1 VKRDFDKLRLRGLDM
16 VFQPIEQ
23 LHLGAEA
30 EVWSGT
36 WMGRPAVKK
45 IRRPRGWRH
54 PNLEKRLGFRRMLS
68 EARLLIRAQR
78 VGLEVPA
85 IWDLDL
91 DNGVLVMEM
100 LPGRPLIEILRDK
113 TTSQEVINSSLYNS
127 GALVRRLHRLAITHG
142 DLSTNNIL
150 IDQGLNAY
158 LVDFGLASIEYE
170 VERFG
175 IDLHVIDEILGASH
189 PSIEGAIEVFLQGY
203 VDEEINLGPAAE
215 LSGGSVPDAESV
227 LRRLEQVRSRVRY
240 HG

>member
-1 VKRDFDKLRLRGLDM
+1 M
-16 VFQPIEQ
+16 VFQPHER

-36 WMGRPAVKK
+36 WMGRQAVRK
-45 IRRPRGWRH
+45 IRRKRGWRH
-54 PNLEKRLGFRRMLS
+54 PNLEKRLGFRRLLS
-68 EARLLIRAQR
+68 EARLLIRARR

-85 IWDLDL
+85 IWDVDL
-91 DNGVLVMEM
+91 DRGILVMEM
-100 LPGRPLIEILRDK
+100 LPGRPLIELLRDENS
-113 TTSQEVINSSLYNS
+113 TQEMITNSLYNS

-150 IDQGLNAY
+150 INQDFSAQ
-158 LVDFGLASIEYE
+158 LVDFGLASIDYE

-189 PSIEGAIEVFLQGY
+189 PSIEGAIDIFLKGY
-203 VDEEINLGPAAE
+203 VEEESRLGPAKE
-215 LSGGSVPDAESV
+215 QTGGVVPSASSVMK
-227 LRRLEQVRSRVRY
+227 RLEQVRSRVRY